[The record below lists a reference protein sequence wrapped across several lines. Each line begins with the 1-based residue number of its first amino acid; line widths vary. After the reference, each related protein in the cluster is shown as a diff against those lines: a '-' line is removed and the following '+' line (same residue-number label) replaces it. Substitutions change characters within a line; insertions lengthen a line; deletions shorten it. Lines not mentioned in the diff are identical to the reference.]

1 MKMDKKNTV
10 GYRRELLM
18 VLEGKIHSILEKE
31 TKTLH
36 EKDVKQ
42 VIRGLIRI
50 IAGHGK
56 GNDWV
61 VDTVIFNKSRLIR
74 TWYYLSMDLS
84 L

>member
-1 MKMDKKNTV
+1 MNKKNTV

-31 TKTLH
+31 TKSWN
-36 EKDVKQ
+36 EKDIKQ

-50 IAGHGK
+50 IDGHGK

-61 VDTVIFNKSRLIR
+61 VDTVIFNKSRLLK
-74 TWYYLSMDLS
+74 TWFYYSMDLS

>member
-10 GYRRELLM
+10 GYRRELL
-18 VLEGKIHSILEKE
+18 VRLDKRVYSILDKE
-31 TKTLH
+31 TKTWH
-36 EKDVKQ
+36 GKDLKQ

-50 IAGHGK
+50 IDGHGK

-61 VDTVIFNKSRLIR
+61 VDTVIFNKSRLLK
-74 TWYYLSMDLS
+74 TWFYSSMDLS